1 MALARVRRDDG
12 RLPHLDLC
20 DWRPLDAPTAAP
32 EVVGELVEE
41 HKLEHAPVV
50 TVLEPGT
57 FNLLLVEAPE
67 VDTTELKAAVRWRIK
82 DMLDFHIDDAVIDVF
97 DIPGQRERGRP
108 RMMYVV
114 AARVSTVQERIDVLE
129 GGGLGP
135 EVIDIPE
142 LAQRNIAALLPEDQE
157 GVALL
162 QLSAAGGLITLTHQG
177 TLYLAR
183 AIDTGLDELV
193 PEGDLAATAA
203 LAGDDGGATLGFEG
217 AAPGQ
222 QREMDSVVLEVQRS
236 LDYYESH
243 FSQPP
248 IKSLV
253 IAPVEREVEGLV
265 SYLAA
270 NLGVQVRMLDLN
282 DVLESP
288 EPLDF
293 ALQARC
299 ISAIGA
305 ALRVEETVL

>member
-1 MALARVRRDDG
+1 VRRDDG

-20 DWRPLDAPTAAP
+20 DWRPLDVPTAAP
-32 EVVGELVEE
+32 EVMGELVED

-50 TVLEPGT
+50 TVLESGT

-114 AARVSTVQERIDVLE
+114 ASRVSTVQERIDALE
-129 GGGLGP
+129 GGGLDL

-142 LAQRNIAALLPEDQE
+142 LAQRNIAALLPEDRE
-157 GVALL
+157 GVAFLH
-162 QLSAAGGLITLTHQG
+162 LSATGGLITLTHQG

-183 AIDTGLDELV
+183 AIDTGLDELA
-193 PEGDLAATAA
+193 PEDDFAASAA
-203 LAGDDGGATLGFEG
+203 LAGGDSGGTSLEFEG
-217 AAPGQ
+217 PAPGQ
-222 QREMDSVVLEVQRS
+222 QRGMDSIVLEVQRS

-253 IAPVEREVEGLV
+253 IAPMERDVAGLV

-282 DVLESP
+282 DVVESL

-299 ISAIGA
+299 LSAIGA